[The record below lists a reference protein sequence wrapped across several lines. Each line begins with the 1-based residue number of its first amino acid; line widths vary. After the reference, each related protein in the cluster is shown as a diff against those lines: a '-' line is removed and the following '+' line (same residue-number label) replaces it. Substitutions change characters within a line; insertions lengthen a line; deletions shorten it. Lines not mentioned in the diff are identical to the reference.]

1 MSTSAT
7 IATVIIGVL
16 VATAVMGWLMWRLF
30 RSAERMERDPKHL
43 RRRLIRGA
51 MIYVAGA
58 LAGMIEIAR
67 RELPIQALIGL
78 PISLFMIWVLLRT
91 ASKVKIPPN

>member
-1 MSTSAT
+1 MSTPAA
-7 IATVIIGVL
+7 IATVIIGVF

-30 RSAERMERDPKHL
+30 RSAERMERDPKYR

-51 MIYVAGA
+51 MIYVFGA
-58 LAGMIEIAR
+58 LFGMIQVAR
-67 RELPIQALIGL
+67 GELPIQALIGL
-78 PISLFMIWVLLRT
+78 PISLFMIWVILRT

>member
-1 MSTSAT
+1 MSTPAA
-7 IATVIIGVL
+7 IATVIIGVF

-30 RSAERMERDPKHL
+30 RSAERMERDPKYR

-51 MIYVAGA
+51 MIYVFGA
-58 LAGMIEIAR
+58 LFGMIQVAR
-67 RELPIQALIGL
+67 GELPIQALMGL
-78 PISLFMIWVLLRT
+78 PISLFMIWVILRT

>member
-30 RSAERMERDPKHL
+30 RSAERMERDPKYL

>member
-30 RSAERMERDPKHL
+30 RSAERMERDPKYL

-58 LAGMIEIAR
+58 LVGMIEIAR